1 MYITARLQL
10 HTKGMFGTTYSQL
23 LSLVL
28 HVHAFQTA
36 KQCIFCKKFLY
47 KSNLKNYINLF
58 LKKSKVYGRSLNL

>member
-28 HVHAFQTA
+28 HAHAFQTA
-36 KQCIFCKKFLY
+36 KQCIFYKKNLY
-47 KSNLKNYINLF
+47 MKVTLKNYINPF
-58 LKKSKVYGRSLNL
+58 SKFILANTLNTA